1 MISKKEWVEK
11 NDELLE
17 YLFYELKD
25 IALRYYNINIKE
37 SDQTVQRFIRMM
49 YESSSKQYILPYK
62 YYPDCFFKN

>member
-1 MISKKEWVEK
+1 MISKRDWMEK

-25 IALRYYNINIKE
+25 IALRHYSIHIKE
-37 SDQTVQRFIRMM
+37 SDQTVQRFICMM

>member
-1 MISKKEWVEK
+1 MISKREWVEK

-25 IALRYYNINIKE
+25 TALRYYNIDIKE
-37 SDQTVQRFIRMM
+37 SNQTLQRFICMM

>member
-1 MISKKEWVEK
+1 MISKRDWMEK

-25 IALRYYNINIKE
+25 IALRHYNINIKE
-37 SDQTVQRFIRMM
+37 SDQTVQRFICMM
-49 YESSSKQYILPYK
+49 YESSSKQYNLPDK